1 MTPATLAALAGSMLC
16 AQAGVSPA
24 PSIPEQEIKP
34 SQHGALLRDAETQR
48 VRKPGFWVADERS
61 GALRVLG
68 QIEFRYLASLR
79 DDLPAA
85 AEDFAHGFE
94 HTRVRAGLQGHIA
107 DPSLT
112 YFIWTAFGASGDAF
126 LLDAWVKKT
135 FDNGVFVQAGQFKLP
150 ITREWLVS
158 ETRQQFVER
167 SLVDARFAAIYGQGV
182 QAGWLGEDARVY
194 ASFTDGLR
202 SFNRSLK
209 GTQYAV
215 SGRVEAKAF
224 GNWADYSEFESQR
237 EDGPLLVFGLGGHVQ
252 DGGVIGDG
260 ATVGF
265 GSPDIYSNDTRITQW
280 TADVNWGV
288 GGANLFA
295 AVISNREQRGAQG
308 PAPLQTF
315 HQLGVVVQGGV
326 FVTDN
331 TEVIARYEW
340 GDLDGEASAL
350 AGAGGDAGE
359 TLSVLTVGVNQF
371 LAGHAVKLTVDGG
384 YGFEGVDAAWRGG
397 GRGYLPDASGGGGQ
411 FVLRAQVNV
420 LF

>member
-1 MTPATLAALAGSMLC
+1 MALASLAAALLC
-16 AQAGVSPA
+16 AQAGVAPA
-24 PSIPEQEIKP
+24 PSIPEDEIKP
-34 SQHGALLRDAETQR
+34 SQHGPLVRDADAQR
-48 VRKPGFWVADERS
+48 VRKPGFWIADEEP

-68 QIEFRYLASLR
+68 QIEFRYLASVR
-79 DDLPAA
+79 DDLPAGS
-85 AEDFAHGFE
+85 EDFAHGFE
-94 HTRVRAGLQGHIA
+94 NTRVRLGVQGHIT
-107 DPSLT
+107 DPSLS
-112 YFIWTAFGASGDAF
+112 YFVWYAFGPGGPGF

-167 SLVDARFAAIYGQGV
+167 SLTDARFAAIYGQGV
-182 QAGWLGEDARVY
+182 QAGWLGEDVRLY

-202 SFNRSLK
+202 SFNRALK

-215 SGRVEAKAF
+215 SGRAELKAF
-224 GNWADYSEFESQR
+224 GSWADYTEFESQR
-237 EDGPLLVFGLGGHVQ
+237 EDEPLLVFGVAGHFQ

-265 GSPDIYSNDTRITQW
+265 GSPDIYTNDTRITQW

-295 AVISNREQRGAQG
+295 AVIYNREERGAQG
-308 PAPLQTF
+308 PLPFQTLD
-315 HQLGVVVQGGV
+315 QIGVVVQGGV

-331 TEVIARYEW
+331 TELMARYEW
-340 GDLDGEASAL
+340 GDLDGEASTL
-350 AGAGGDAGE
+350 GGED
-359 TLSVLTVGVNQF
+359 TLSVLTVGVNRF
-371 LAGHAVKLTVDGG
+371 LAGHAVKLTVDAG
-384 YGFEGVDAAWRGG
+384 YGFEGIDAAWRGA
-397 GRGYLPDASGGGGQ
+397 GRGYLPDAAGADGQ